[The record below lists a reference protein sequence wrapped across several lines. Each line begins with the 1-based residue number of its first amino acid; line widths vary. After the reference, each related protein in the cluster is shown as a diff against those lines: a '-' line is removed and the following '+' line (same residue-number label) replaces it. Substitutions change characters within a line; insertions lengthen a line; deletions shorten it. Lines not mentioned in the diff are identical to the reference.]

1 MRRPWEPQPW
11 VEPYQLAVNEM
22 NGAELPERI
31 QIAESA
37 IATRIDELT
46 KSREALEL
54 EALHDALQVLRLLQ
68 EFRCIQE
75 FRSIAE
81 KPLR

>member
-1 MRRPWEPQPW
+1 MTRPWEPQPW

-37 IATRIDELT
+37 IRTRLAELT

-54 EALHDALQVLRLLQ
+54 EPLHDALQVLSLL
-68 EFRCIQE
+68 RE
-75 FRSIAE
+75 FRSITE
-81 KPLR
+81 KPLT